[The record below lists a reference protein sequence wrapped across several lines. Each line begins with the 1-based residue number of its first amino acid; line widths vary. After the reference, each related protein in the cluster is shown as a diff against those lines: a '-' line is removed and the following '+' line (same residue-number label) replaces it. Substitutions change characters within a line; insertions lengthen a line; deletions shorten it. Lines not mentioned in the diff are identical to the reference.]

1 MAPKSDIFDLAIE
14 ARKALIHA
22 EETGVGAPEI
32 DREVL
37 DSFTVGAGSADKGKM
52 LSQFCSEIEN
62 CTLCRL
68 HEGRHKFVFGVGNP
82 DADVMF
88 IGEGPG
94 YWEDMKGKPFVGKAG
109 KVLDEL
115 LESIGLKRGD
125 IYITNVVKCRP
136 PENRDPLPEEIS
148 ACSQYLDRQILL
160 IQPKVIVTLGRFA
173 LSYVFNK
180 FGLKE
185 EKISNVHGK
194 VFVVNNIFGNLK
206 IIPLYHPAVAVYNPN
221 TKKILLKDFKKLV
234 K

>member
-1 MAPKSDIFDLAIE
+1 MNKELKMKRIE
-14 ARKALIHA
+14 
-22 EETGVGAPEI
+22 EEI
-32 DREVL
+32 
-37 DSFTVGAGSADKGKM
+37 K
-52 LSQFCSEIEN
+52 N
-62 CTLCRL
+62 CNLCAL
-68 HEGRHKFVFGVGNP
+68 HETRNNSVVGDGSL
-82 DADVMF
+82 DAEIMF

-94 YWEDMKGKPFVGKAG
+94 YWEDMKGKPFVGRAG

-194 VFVVNNIFGNLK
+194 VFLVNNIFGNLK

-234 K
+234 E